1 MLGSTIMIVIFNIP
15 APMMQG
21 NYYSE
26 NLIQNTPVVT
36 RPEPPCVPS
45 STSDNKCEKKR

>member
-15 APMMQG
+15 GQMMQP

-26 NLIQNTPVVT
+26 NLVQNTPAI
-36 RPEPPCVPS
+36 RAEQPCLPS
-45 STSDNKCEKKR
+45 STSDNKCEKK